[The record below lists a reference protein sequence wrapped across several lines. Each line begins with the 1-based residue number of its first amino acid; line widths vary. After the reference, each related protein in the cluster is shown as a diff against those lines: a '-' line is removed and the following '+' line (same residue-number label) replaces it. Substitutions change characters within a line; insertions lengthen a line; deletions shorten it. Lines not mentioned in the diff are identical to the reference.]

1 MKSIA
6 VSNCLLGYPCRYD
19 GKGIPCVDVIALKD
33 KYNLIPVCPEEL
45 GGLPTPRIPAEIV
58 GDRVI
63 RRDGT
68 DITAE
73 YILGAKIA
81 LTYALENGCNMAI
94 LKSKSPSCGKG
105 QIYDGTFTGTLTH
118 GDGITV
124 RLFEA
129 RGIQVINERETDKLN
144 ENNSNRF

>member
-1 MKSIA
+1 MKSIL
-6 VSNCLLGYPCRYD
+6 VSKCLLGYPCRYD
-19 GKGIPCVDVIALKD
+19 GKSVPCVDIIALKD

-45 GGLPTPRIPAEIV
+45 GGLPTPRIPAEVV

-63 RRDGT
+63 RRNGQ

-73 YILGAKIA
+73 YTMGAKIA
-81 LTYALENGCNMAI
+81 LTYALENGCKIAI

-105 QIYDGTFTGTLTH
+105 TIYDGSFTGTLTH

-124 RLFEA
+124 RLLES
-129 RGIQVINERETDKLN
+129 RGIQVINEKEAEKLN
-144 ENNSNRF
+144 EDNCD

>member
-1 MKSIA
+1 MKIV
-6 VSNCLLGYPCRYD
+6 VSKCLLGYPCRYD
-19 GKGIPCVDVIALKD
+19 GRSVPCKNVIDLQND
-33 KYNLIPVCPEEL
+33 HELIPVCPEEL

-63 RRDGT
+63 RQDGM

-73 YILGAKIA
+73 YDLGAKLA
-81 LTYALENGCNMAI
+81 LTYAKENGCKLAI

-105 QIYDGTFTGTLTH
+105 QIYDGTFSKTLKG

-124 RLFEA
+124 RLFESK
-129 RGIQVINERETDKLN
+129 GIQVINEKEAGELK
-144 ENNSNRF
+144 

>member
-1 MKSIA
+1 MKIV
-6 VSNCLLGYPCRYD
+6 VSKCLLGYPCRYD
-19 GKGIPCVDVIALKD
+19 GRSVPCKNVIDLQND
-33 KYNLIPVCPEEL
+33 HELIPVCPEEL

-63 RRDGT
+63 RQDGE

-73 YILGAKIA
+73 YKLGAKLA
-81 LTYALENGCNMAI
+81 LTYAMENGCKLAI

-105 QIYDGTFTGTLTH
+105 QIYDGTFSKTLKG

-124 RLFEA
+124 RLFEGK
-129 RGIQVINERETDKLN
+129 GIQVINEKEAGELK
-144 ENNSNRF
+144 